1 MTGGYGVVATCV
13 FSVDGETWIPTH
25 VSFSFI
31 FRATL
36 FLLEPGS
43 RVLPRPSEPLREYP
57 GAFLNFDGLFYSISI
72 NALASLKYL
81 SVIDV
86 SFNQMKGMLYPRENP
101 VA

>member
-57 GAFLNFDGLFYSISI
+57 GAFLNFDGLSYSISV
-72 NALASLKYL
+72 NDFLHLQLSYSSLQL
-81 SVIDV
+81 
-86 SFNQMKGMLYPRENP
+86 FEAQ
-101 VA
+101 